1 MKLHRDYS
9 ALDADGARL
18 EPNPARPLALF
29 GSDPDYRP
37 TAVLEVEPEARFR
50 LLIKNETNRLGL
62 PAFKALGG
70 IYAVSRLIGERWYR
84 ETGEHLPLADFA
96 RPDVHRFA
104 ARLTFVCASA
114 GNHGLAV
121 ARGARR
127 FGASARVHLAETVP
141 EAFVERLAR
150 EGADVRRS
158 GADYEASVATAMQD
172 AESSG
177 AILLADGSWP
187 GYLDPP
193 ALVMEGYTLIAEE
206 LREHFMRDSAW
217 PDRVYL
223 QAGVGGLAAAMTYMI
238 RCNWTVQ
245 PEVIVVEPE
254 AAPCLRESHFA
265 GRLMRVDGPESVM
278 GRLDCKVPSLLALD
292 VLSRCVDRFITVS
305 DRAAERAAERL
316 GQYGVATT
324 PSGAAGL
331 AGVLGDGGFVQG
343 RRSLILA
350 TEASV

>member
-1 MKLHRDYS
+1 MNLHRDYS
-9 ALDADGARL
+9 ALDRDGVRF
-18 EPNPARPLALF
+18 EPDPARPLALF
-29 GSDPDYRP
+29 APDPEYRP
-37 TAVLEVEPEARFR
+37 TAVLEVEPEPRFR
-50 LLIKNETNRLGL
+50 LLIKNETSRLGL

-70 IYAVSRLIGERWYR
+70 IYAVSRLVGERWYR
-84 ETGEHLPLADFA
+84 ETGEHLPVAELN
-96 RPDVHRFA
+96 RPDVRRFA
-104 ARLTFVCASA
+104 GRLTFVCASA

-127 FGASARVHLAETVP
+127 IGASARVHLAETVP
-141 EAFVERLAR
+141 EAFVERLAG
-150 EGADVRRS
+150 EGAEVRRS
-158 GADYEASVATAMQD
+158 GSDYEASVDVAMQD

-177 AILLADGSWP
+177 AMLLADGSWP

-206 LREHFMRDSAW
+206 LREGFARNSAW

-238 RCNWTVQ
+238 RSNWPVQ

-254 AAPCLRESHFA
+254 AAPCLRESHSA
-265 GRLMRVDGPESVM
+265 GRLVRVHGPESVM

-292 VLSRCVDRFITVS
+292 VLGRSADRFITVS
-305 DRAAERAAERL
+305 DTAAERAVERL
-316 GQYGVATT
+316 GQFGVATT

-331 AGVLGDGGFVQG
+331 AGVLGDGGFAHG